1 MNENKKLTAGVYIPD
16 ENRLLYTLDEWRQR
30 KDPTTADGVV
40 LVMDFYGHLAAI
52 KIAKHD
58 IKRRLDFYNAQ
69 ATAAALGAGRRPFS
83 VHEGVEL
90 YRAKHLHGLN
100 DALRAVGGDA
110 MTECSYWT
118 CDSDTDPDYPR
129 CAFVVGMYNGN
140 VCFNFKTSTNCVRAV
155 SAFPL

>member
-1 MNENKKLTAGVYIPD
+1 
-16 ENRLLYTLDEWRQR
+16 
-30 KDPTTADGVV
+30 
-40 LVMDFYGHLAAI
+40 MDFYGNLAAI

-58 IKRRLDFYNAQ
+58 IKARFDFDNAQ

-129 CAFVVGMYNGN
+129 CAFVVDMDYGDVTYNIKDN
-140 VCFNFKTSTNCVRAV
+140 YYCVRAV

>member
-1 MNENKKLTAGVYIPD
+1 MNENKRLTSGVYIPD
-16 ENRLLYTLDEWRQR
+16 ENGKLHTLGEWRQR
-30 KDPTTADGVV
+30 EDPTTADGVV

-58 IKRRLDFYNAQ
+58 LEGYYNFDNAQ
-69 ATAAALGAGRRPFS
+69 AAAAALGAGWRPFS
-83 VHEGVEL
+83 THEGVEL

-110 MTECSYWT
+110 MTEGSYWT
-118 CDSDTDPDYPR
+118 CDSDTDPDYTR
-129 CAFVVGMYNGN
+129 CAFVVDMSYGDVDYHYECTFG
-140 VCFNFKTSTNCVRAV
+140 CVRAV